1 MRQMQHLKKGRKTM
15 IEFNDGVVKN
25 EKVFNSV
32 VRKIQAS
39 GVNDDE
45 EVIEILIREH
55 QYLFRALTEAEI
67 KLAVRDS
74 LTSWIEK
81 AMADLNRES
90 IKEKGHPFAVCQR
103 IDGVKHFK
111 RYDALTV
118 QEIAELQASGVIL

>member
-1 MRQMQHLKKGRKTM
+1 M
-15 IEFNDGVVKN
+15 IEFND
-25 EKVFNSV
+25 
-32 VRKIQAS
+32 
-39 GVNDDE
+39 
-45 EVIEILIREH
+45 RE
-55 QYLFRALTEAEI
+55 T
-67 KLAVRDS
+67 S
-74 LTSWIEK
+74 LIEK